1 MQPIG
6 ALSDEEARGLQG
18 LLFDL
23 DDTLLT
29 HGKLTREAYSAL
41 FDLQQ
46 SGLQLVAV
54 TGRPIVWGKLLVRQ
68 WPIAAAVCE
77 TGALSVRQQGDGV
90 AVYDPLPTGL
100 RTHNRTRLLQLAAEL
115 GRRFPELPVA
125 SDADERTS
133 DYTFDIVHVLRERPT
148 LIDEAA
154 EFAARHGAR
163 ISRSSVHLHISF
175 DTHDKASGT
184 LALLSR
190 ELGYDCTAARQRF
203 AYIGDSEN
211 DAPCFASF
219 HTSIGVANLRGRH
232 TVGPRFKTTAE
243 QGLGFVEAASRLI
256 AARR

>member
-1 MQPIG
+1 MQPLS
-6 ALSDEEARGLQG
+6 ALSVDEARGLQG

-23 DDTLLT
+23 DDTLLS
-29 HGKLTREAYSAL
+29 HGKLTREAYNAL
-41 FDLQQ
+41 FDLEQC
-46 SGLQLVAV
+46 GLQLVAV
-54 TGRPIVWGKLLVRQ
+54 TGRPILWGKLLVRQ

-77 TGALSVRQQGDGV
+77 TGALSVRLLERDV
-90 AVYDPLPTGL
+90 TVYDPLSAAE
-100 RTHNRTRLLQLAAEL
+100 RKHNRTRLLQLAAEL
-115 GRRFPELPVA
+115 AERFPGLPVA

-133 DYTFDIVHVLRERPT
+133 DYTFDIVHLLRERPA

-154 EFAARHGAR
+154 ELAARRGAR

-190 ELGYDCTAARQRF
+190 ELGHDPTGARQRF

-211 DAPCFASF
+211 DAPCFAAF

-232 TVGPRFKTTAE
+232 TVPPRFKTTAE